1 MPFFLSLDCG
11 LTVCKAAV
19 FDENGNRLGERR
31 EATPLRGFRMDS
43 AALWASAARCVREA
57 LAASSVVAGE
67 IAAVGLSGHGNGLY
81 ALDGAGECFLA
92 VSSMFNENQQ
102 DVNAF
107 RESEAYAEYFART
120 SQSCWGGQPLQILRR
135 LKKTAPDEYAR
146 VRRVLFCKD
155 YLRCRLTGEI
165 ATDYSDFSAGALC
178 ADDDYLRLMG
188 VPELS
193 GALPLPVRCDEIAA
207 RVSAEAARQTGLLAG
222 TPVAG
227 GGIDL
232 FCCMQGAGVT
242 EPGVT
247 SVTMG
252 TWGIAAGYA
261 PQLSDL
267 APLTQKCDF
276 LPGLPPVAVVSG
288 PTSCVN
294 LDWFLRA
301 VRPELTYDE
310 ANAAASSFAP
320 GDVKALYL
328 PYLYRDMA
336 RPRVAAGFANL
347 APGDT
352 WREMLRAVY
361 EGVCFSHRLQCERLA
376 RAGVQSR
383 RIRLSGGATNSE
395 TWRRLVCDILK
406 VPLEIPQEKQA
417 GLLGAA
423 MMAAVGAGVYPS
435 LREAGRA
442 MFRAERAYEPRPDAA
457 YDEKYAQFKEMVGE
471 KE

>member
-1 MPFFLSLDCG
+1 MPYFLSLDCG

-19 FDENGNRLGERR
+19 FDETGRRLGERR
-31 EATPLRGFRMDS
+31 EATPLRGLQMDG
-43 AALWASAARCVREA
+43 AALWAGAARCVREA
-57 LAASSVVAGE
+57 LAASAVAAGE

-102 DVNAF
+102 DVDAF
-107 RESEAYAEYFART
+107 RESQAYAEYFART
-120 SQSCWGGQPLQILRR
+120 SQSCWGGQPLQILRW
-135 LKKTAPDEYAR
+135 LKKTAPGEYAR

-155 YLRCRLTGEI
+155 YLRYRLTGEI

-178 ADDDYLRLMG
+178 ADDAFLRLMDIA
-188 VPELS
+188 ELR
-193 GALPLPVRCDEIAA
+193 GALPHPVRCDRIAA
-207 RVSAEAARQTGLLAG
+207 RVSAEASKLTGLLAG
-222 TPVAG
+222 TPVSG

-242 EPGVT
+242 QPGIT

-252 TWGIAAGYA
+252 TWGVAAAYA
-261 PQLSDL
+261 PQLADL
-267 APLTQKCDF
+267 TPLTQKCSF
-276 LPGLPPVAVVSG
+276 LPDLPPVAIVSG

-294 LDWFLRA
+294 LDWFVRA

-310 ANAAASSFAP
+310 ANAVAAAFSP
-320 GDVKALYL
+320 DGVKALYL

-336 RPRVAAGFANL
+336 RPRAAAGFTNL
-347 APGDT
+347 SPGDT

-361 EGVCFSHRLQCERLA
+361 EGVCFSHRLQCERMA
-376 RAGVQSR
+376 RAGVQTA

-395 TWRRLVCDILK
+395 TWRRLTCDILNA
-406 VPLEIPQEKQA
+406 PLEIPQEKQA

-435 LREAGRA
+435 LQEAGTA

-457 YDEKYAQFKEMVGE
+457 YDEKYAQFKETVGE